1 MNRFIS
7 LESPFIQFLSR
18 IIDLVILNFLF
29 ILFSLPIFTIGSS
42 ISALYTVSLKLIQNK
57 DPYIFKEFI
66 TAFKRNFKEATIIWI
81 IMLVSGILLILDIKF
96 LVYLSGLSKFFI
108 AGITA
113 TFGFVYLSILP
124 IIFPYVAKYKETIK
138 GYLIKALLIGTS
150 NIFYTII
157 LLLVFIIPFV
167 LTASSPIAFLT
178 GLYIFTFGG
187 FAFMAFIHSF
197 IINKVFSKY
206 EMKKL

>member
-1 MNRFIS
+1 KGIKMNRFIS

-124 IIFPYVAKYKETIK
+124 IIF
-138 GYLIKALLIGTS
+138 
-150 NIFYTII
+150 
-157 LLLVFIIPFV
+157 
-167 LTASSPIAFLT
+167 
-178 GLYIFTFGG
+178 
-187 FAFMAFIHSF
+187 
-197 IINKVFSKY
+197 
-206 EMKKL
+206 

>member
-7 LESPFIQFLSR
+7 LEGPFIQFLTR

-57 DPYIFKEFI
+57 DHYIFKEFI

-96 LVYLSGLSKFFI
+96 LVYLSGLSKFFFC
-108 AGITA
+108 GNHRNLW
-113 TFGFVYLSILP
+113 FCLP
-124 IIFPYVAKYKETIK
+124 
-138 GYLIKALLIGTS
+138 
-150 NIFYTII
+150 
-157 LLLVFIIPFV
+157 
-167 LTASSPIAFLT
+167 
-178 GLYIFTFGG
+178 
-187 FAFMAFIHSF
+187 
-197 IINKVFSKY
+197 
-206 EMKKL
+206 